1 MPAESLDFSDK
12 MIRSVIQLKNVIS
25 DGRKNRLRVR
35 VWYVLFFGK
44 KSKKIYVFVFFS
56 IVCAFFS
63 VTGNKLETKQ
73 VDRSKVVAH
82 HATTRWLV
90 SISVC
95 RIFCIM
101 YAFKF
106 NLVIKVAVSR
116 FVRRLRKGDWHRE
129 YWRCVIWQWLVM
141 FAHPSS
147 RAKHDAKQP
156 RKVLILRIGN
166 VDTSG
171 GCSERKFTPRVCWY
185 WCKI

>member
-1 MPAESLDFSDK
+1 MLSRMGEKIGFEWEYGMCCFSEKSL
-12 MIRSVIQLKNVIS
+12 
-25 DGRKNRLRVR
+25 
-35 VWYVLFFGK
+35 
-44 KSKKIYVFVFFS
+44 KKIYVFVFFS

-156 RKVLILRIGN
+156 RSVDSLHWKRRYIGRLQWAKVHSKGLLVLVQNLTTEKG
-166 VDTSG
+166 
-171 GCSERKFTPRVCWY
+171 
-185 WCKI
+185 